1 MKDSVKQTFWRFC
14 KHTAFSLFGTGTDML
29 VVWICSHYILKGS
42 YVGESVL
49 SPIISFEC
57 ANIVNFLISSHW
69 VWGDKMKGKSLKSYF
84 KHFLAY
90 NASYTTVLLLRL
102 GFIQLLKLTVDWDMV
117 ICNFIA
123 MTFAGIVNFIMNDRV
138 IFRNRKKEETPAA

>member
-1 MKDSVKQTFWRFC
+1 MKKEKVQTFWRFC
-14 KHTAFSLFGTGTDML
+14 KHTAFSLFGTATDML
-29 VVWICSHYILKGS
+29 VVWICSHYLFKGS
-42 YVGESVL
+42 YIGESVV

-69 VWGDKMKGKSLKSYF
+69 VWGERMKGKPFKSYL

-90 NASYTTVLLLRL
+90 NASYTTVLLIRL
-102 GFIQLLKLTVDWDMV
+102 GLIQLLKLTVDWDMV

-123 MTFAGIVNFIMNDRV
+123 MTLAGIINFIMNEKV
-138 IFRNRKKEETPAA
+138 IFKKKA